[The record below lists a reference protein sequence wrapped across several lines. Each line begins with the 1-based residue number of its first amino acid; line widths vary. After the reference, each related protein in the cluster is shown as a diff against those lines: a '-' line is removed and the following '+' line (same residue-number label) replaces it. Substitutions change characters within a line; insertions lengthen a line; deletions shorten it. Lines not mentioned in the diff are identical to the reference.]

1 MKVHKTTDGYRT
13 SARNTPG
20 WQSKASS
27 RVLSNADFWLQW
39 QQDAWRVPAS
49 SGQTEKIILR
59 SVAIEF
65 SSHQSRSE
73 PLLHAWLPMCW
84 DLKQD
89 MEMDLLASYV
99 ATKAHPVFL

>member
-1 MKVHKTTDGYRT
+1 MQISG
-13 SARNTPG
+13 
-20 WQSKASS
+20 
-27 RVLSNADFWLQW
+27 
-39 QQDAWRVPAS
+39 S
-49 SGQTEKIILR
+49 SGSKMPGEYLPVAERLKRIQKIILR

-89 MEMDLLASYV
+89 MEMDLLASNV
-99 ATKAHPVFL
+99 ATKAHPGF